1 MGFYNY
7 TIIATDGYGAN
18 VSDQVIVGV
27 FAGDIPPQITHP
39 SDLQFVKGS
48 GAENI
53 TWVITDPDVSG
64 PTYIIYQNGTQIT
77 SQSWVSNVPIVIQV
91 GTLDVGS
98 YNYTIIATDG
108 LGANVS
114 DQVIVGVIADVPPKL
129 PIPTIFNL

>member
-1 MGFYNY
+1 M
-7 TIIATDGYGAN
+7 
-18 VSDQVIVGV
+18 
-27 FAGDIPPQITHP
+27 
-39 SDLQFVKGS
+39 
-48 GAENI
+48 ENI
-53 TWVITDPDVSG
+53 TWVITYPDVSG

-114 DQVIVGVIADVPPKL
+114 DQVIVGVIADVPPQITHPNDFQFVKGSGNQNITWIITD
-129 PIPTIFNL
+129 PMCPTRYM